1 MSMNLTIAIAQINST
16 VGGLNE
22 NTRKICSFIVTAKRR
37 GADIVVF
44 PELAIT
50 GYHPKDL
57 LTKPGFIK
65 KNICCLE
72 EIRKVS
78 EGICVITG
86 FVDAVASGDRSFKD
100 VKLYNAAA
108 IIYNGEIIE
117 TCHKTHLPNYDIFD
131 EKRYFTRA
139 TKPCVFR
146 FRGVTIGVNICEDVW
161 FEDVCMFQ
169 RSKGA
174 EVIVNL
180 SASPFNVGK
189 MKQRVNVLSQRAI
202 ENSVYLVYVN
212 LVGGQDDLVFDG
224 GSSVINTKGEVEF
237 EAPCFVEKLFLHT
250 LGSKQPLLQS
260 LSKVEEIYYAL
271 LLALKDYVVKNGF
284 MKVILG
290 LSGGIDSAL
299 TAVLCVDALG
309 RENVIGV
316 SMPSHITSKESKED
330 AYVLAQNL
338 GIVYKEIPIE
348 RIFKSCLQT
357 LETEFAGTVENVA
370 EENLQARIRGNLLMA
385 LSNKF
390 GYLVVTTGNKSEL
403 AVGYATLYGDM
414 AGGLALISDVP
425 KTWVYRLAEYI
436 NQTAGCTRIPS
447 RIISKEP
454 SAELREG
461 QKDTDSLPPYPVLD
475 LILKS
480 YIEENKSVK
489 EIIAKGYDQK
499 IVQEII
505 WRVDHNE
512 YKRKQSPPGIKVTTK
527 AFGTGRR
534 MPITNRYS
542 DF

>member
-1 MSMNLTIAIAQINST
+1 MNLTIAIAQINST
-16 VGGLNE
+16 VGDLDE
-22 NTRKICSFIVTAKRR
+22 NTRKICSFIVTAKRK

-72 EIRKVS
+72 EIGKVS
-78 EGICVITG
+78 KGICVITG
-86 FVDAVASGDRSFKD
+86 FVDAVASSDCSSWD

-139 TKPCVFR
+139 AKPCVFR
-146 FRGVTIGVNICEDVW
+146 FKGITIGVNICEDVW
-161 FEDVCMFQ
+161 FEDVCTLQ
-169 RSKGA
+169 CSNGA
-174 EVIVNL
+174 EVIINL

-189 MKQRVNVLSQRAI
+189 MKQRRDILSQRAI
-202 ENSVYLVYVN
+202 ENSVYIVYAN

-224 GSSVINTKGEVEF
+224 GSSVINTEGEVEF

-250 LGSKQPLLQS
+250 LGRKKPLLQS
-260 LSKVEEIYYAL
+260 LSDVEEIYYAL
-271 LLALKDYVVKNGF
+271 LLALRDYVVKNGF

-316 SMPSHITSKESKED
+316 SMPGHITPRQSKED
-330 AYVLAQNL
+330 AYALAQNL

-348 RIFKSCLQT
+348 CIFKSYIQT
-357 LETEFAGTVENVA
+357 LEIEFAGTVENVA

-390 GYLVVTTGNKSEL
+390 GYFVVTTGNKSEL

-425 KTWVYRLAEYI
+425 KTWVYRLVEYI

-447 RIISKEP
+447 RIILKEP
-454 SAELREG
+454 SAELKEG

-499 IVQEII
+499 LVQEII

-534 MPITNRYS
+534 MPITNRYNNL
-542 DF
+542 

>member
-1 MSMNLTIAIAQINST
+1 MNLTIAIAQINST
-16 VGGLNE
+16 VGDLDE
-22 NTRKICSFIVTAKRR
+22 NTRKICNFIVTSKRE

-57 LTKPGFIK
+57 LTKQGFIE

-72 EIRKVS
+72 QVRKVS
-78 EGICVITG
+78 GGICVITG
-86 FVDAVASGDRSFKD
+86 FVDSVASSDHSFGN

-117 TCHKTHLPNYDIFD
+117 ICHKTHLPNYDIFD

-139 TKPCVFR
+139 EKPCVFR
-146 FRGVTIGVNICEDVW
+146 FKGVTIGVNICEDVW
-161 FEDVCMFQ
+161 FEDVCMLQ

-174 EVIVNL
+174 EVIINL

-189 MKQRVNVLSQRAI
+189 MKQRVNILSQRAI

-224 GSSVINTKGEVEF
+224 GSCVINTKGEVEF
-237 EAPCFVEKLFLHT
+237 KAPCFVEKLFLHT
-250 LGSKQPLLQS
+250 LGNKKPLLQS
-260 LSKVEEIYYAL
+260 LSEVEEIYYAL
-271 LLALKDYVVKNGF
+271 LLAVRDYVIKNGF
-284 MKVILG
+284 MKIVLG
-290 LSGGIDSAL
+290 LSGGIDSSL
-299 TAVLCVDALG
+299 TAVLCADALG
-309 RENVIGV
+309 AENVIGV
-316 SMPSHITSKESKED
+316 SMPSHITSRESKKD
-330 AYVLAQNL
+330 AYMLSKNL

-348 RIFKSCLQT
+348 RIFKSCLQA
-357 LETEFAGTVENVA
+357 LETEFARTIENVA

-403 AVGYATLYGDM
+403 AVGYSTLYGDM

-425 KTWVYRLAEYI
+425 KTWVYKLAEYI
-436 NQTAGCTRIPS
+436 NQRAGHVRIPS
-447 RIISKEP
+447 RIILKEP

-461 QKDTDSLPPYPVLD
+461 QKDTDSLPPYPLLD
-475 LILKS
+475 EILKA

-489 EIIAKGYDQK
+489 EITSKGYDQK
-499 IVQEII
+499 LVQDII

-534 MPITNRYS
+534 MPITNRYR
-542 DF
+542 DL